1 MGTSAVHRESVESEQ
16 MRAVNKGDSP
26 YESIKEYQ
34 DAIPFQEKRIGLYCS
49 YCEMSIKHVPEVEH
63 KVSKS
68 LGGELTVWENLLLGC
83 KYCNTRKKDK
93 VAPQDKDL
101 YLWPDEDNTAI
112 AYVYEYGYPKVNKE
126 CLQELDP
133 TGNLYKKADNTYKV
147 VGLGNDPTKKIGEK
161 DRRFLSRNSTYYKAQ
176 TSLKSWKNVREASFL
191 LKEDMKRQILMTAT
205 AEGFFSVWLTVF
217 SGEPEICNALI
228 ESFPGTRKECYD
240 ELGRPKKIVL
250 EHKKD
255 EIGL

>member
-93 VAPQDKDL
+93 VIPQDKDL

-176 TSLKSWKNVREASFL
+176 VSLKSWKNVREASFL

-240 ELGRPKKIVL
+240 EVGRPKKIVL
-250 EHKKD
+250 EHKKG

>member
-93 VAPQDKDL
+93 VIPQDKDL

-176 TSLKSWKNVREASFL
+176 VSLKSWKNVREASFL

-217 SGEPEICNALI
+217 SGEPEICNALM
-228 ESFPGTRKECYD
+228 
-240 ELGRPKKIVL
+240 
-250 EHKKD
+250 EHKKG

>member
-205 AEGFFSVWLTVF
+205 AEGFFP
-217 SGEPEICNALI
+217 SG
-228 ESFPGTRKECYD
+228 
-240 ELGRPKKIVL
+240 
-250 EHKKD
+250 
-255 EIGL
+255 

>member
-49 YCEMSIKHVPEVEH
+49 YCEMSIQHVPEVEH